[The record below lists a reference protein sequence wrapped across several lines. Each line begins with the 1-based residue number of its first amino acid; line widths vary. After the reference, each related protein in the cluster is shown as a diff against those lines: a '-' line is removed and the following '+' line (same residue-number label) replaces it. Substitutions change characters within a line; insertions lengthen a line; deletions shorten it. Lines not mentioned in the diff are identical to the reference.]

1 MKQISLF
8 WFLGYCKILFVMI
21 CFLITYEVCSTR
33 KFYLKI
39 LYNIFLR
46 KNHHFQICWCPGQ
59 VVKGLVC
66 HAIIFKTLIIYLF
79 TYFIYFISTNQIQAK

>member
-21 CFLITYEVCSTR
+21 YFLITYEVCSTR

-39 LYNIFLR
+39 LYNIFFKEKSSFSNLLVSWAGGER
-46 KNHHFQICWCPGQ
+46 
-59 VVKGLVC
+59 VGLSC
-66 HAIIFKTLIIYLF
+66 CNLQNINYLF
-79 TYFIYFISTNQIQAK
+79 IHLFYLLYLN